1 MADGATSPGAPDG
14 EPPALPG
21 KLHVEVIA
29 VFAGQLALVTGLVQL
44 DRVLS
49 LGGYLHALVGLVFI
63 FVPVLVLDRRGKP
76 YRRYGLTFGTPAGIG
91 VDLLWVLGAIAIL
104 FPPIVLGAPTFWGIG
119 DRVFEF
125 TWPEGYPGVAVS
137 HLLVVALPEEF
148 FYRGYL
154 MGRLDDIFRG
164 RINMLGARVGW
175 GLLIQAA
182 LFAAGHFLVDLEPQR
197 LGVFFPA
204 LAFGWLRAR
213 RGTIVAPVAFHAAAN
228 VFMEVFRAGY
238 GLQ

>member
-1 MADGATSPGAPDG
+1 MTDDANTPGKPGD

-21 KLHVEVIA
+21 KLPLELIA
-29 VFAGQLALVTGLVQL
+29 VFACQLVLVAGLVQL
-44 DRVLS
+44 DRIFS

-63 FVPVLVLDRRGKP
+63 FLPVFVLDRRGKP
-76 YRRYGLTFGTPAGIG
+76 YKRYGLTFGKPKSLGI
-91 VDLLWVLGAIAIL
+91 DLLFVLGAIAIC

-119 DRVFEF
+119 ERVWSFA
-125 TWPEGYPGVAVS
+125 WPEGYPGVALS

-164 RINMLGARVGW
+164 RINLLGARVGW
-175 GLLIQAA
+175 SLLIQAA
-182 LFAAGHFLVDLEPQR
+182 LFAVGHFLVDLNPER

-213 RGTIVAPVAFHAAAN
+213 RGSIVAPVAFHAAAN